1 MGIARGFQSIP
12 VAYGDLTVRRPEKV
26 TGVVKGVEVA
36 AKELA
41 YGFYDGVTGVVTQP
55 IKGAKENRLLGT
67 VEGAGKG
74 LGGLI
79 LKPGAGMYP
88 LPQACVPPSDSFSV
102 SFRPFPQIDLF
113 PQLMTP

>member
-12 VAYGDLTVRRPEKV
+12 TAYGDLTMRRPEKV
-26 TGVVKGVEVA
+26 TGVVRGLEVA

-41 YGFYDGVTGVVTQP
+41 CGFYDGVTCVVTQP
-55 IKGAKENRLLGT
+55 IKGAKENGLLGA

-79 LKPGAGMYP
+79 LKPGAGVFPYRKP
-88 LPQACVPPSDSFSV
+88 VFPSDRLIIV
-102 SFRPFPQIDLF
+102 
-113 PQLMTP
+113 